1 VEMSRARSDF
11 QRLLSKAGM
20 HAWLLETLSGQRLV
34 GHLDWTEPNEPFV
47 EIAPDCRLHGYA
59 TQALDRVSRFRDDLS
74 GLCFEIESSDK
85 AARFLLEK
93 CGYQCVPESPGT
105 RARYTIIKGQ
115 QRQITLELLD
125 SQYQQAKRDQVLAIH
140 QDLNISRDYA
150 RLHQLELAV
159 EATELTSI
167 GNDIHGRTQ
176 NLTPNASVAWKALV
190 QAAAEDGES
199 LQPVSAYRSIS
210 YQESIIR
217 RKLDAGTNITEIL
230 KVSAAPGYSEHH
242 SGCAVDIGTP
252 GSAVLEEEFE
262 NTSAFAWLSNNG
274 DRFGCSLSYPRTNK
288 HQIAYEPWHWAFVS

>member
-1 VEMSRARSDF
+1 M
-11 QRLLSKAGM
+11 
-20 HAWLLETLSGQRLV
+20 
-34 GHLDWTEPNEPFV
+34 
-47 EIAPDCRLHGYA
+47 
-59 TQALDRVSRFRDDLS
+59 
-74 GLCFEIESSDK
+74 
-85 AARFLLEK
+85 
-93 CGYQCVPESPGT
+93 
-105 RARYTIIKGQ
+105 
-115 QRQITLELLD
+115 
-125 SQYQQAKRDQVLAIH
+125 
-140 QDLNISRDYA
+140 
-150 RLHQLELAV
+150 

-217 RKLDAGTNITEIL
+217 RKLDAGTNITAIL

-242 SGCAVDIGTP
+242 SGYAVDIGTP

-262 NTSAFAWLSNNG
+262 NTSAFAWLTNNG